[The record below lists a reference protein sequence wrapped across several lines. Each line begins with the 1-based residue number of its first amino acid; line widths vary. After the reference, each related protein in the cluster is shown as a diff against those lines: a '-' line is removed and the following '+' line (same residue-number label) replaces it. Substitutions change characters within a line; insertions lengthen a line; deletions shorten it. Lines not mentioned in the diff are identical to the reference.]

1 MELNLNVPL
10 CLTENMWSQYGP
22 RSMLVESKEQTS
34 FGGSDAAQ
42 DMKMPYVINDIA
54 TFFTLLVGIYF
65 PSVTGEKTFTILG
78 TDIILRQIWWSF
90 PLNNPSGIMAGS
102 NRSGDLRDAQKS
114 IPVGTILAI
123 ITTSIICILQV
134 FPSSAKNEHLLIILQ
149 SFKHDVYICM
159 QELLQL

>member
-1 MELNLNVPL
+1 MELNLNVLL

-42 DMKMPYVINDIA
+42 DMKMPYVVNDIA

-78 TDIILRQIWWSF
+78 TDVILRQ
-90 PLNNPSGIMAGS
+90 
-102 NRSGDLRDAQKS
+102 
-114 IPVGTILAI
+114 V
-123 ITTSIICILQV
+123 
-134 FPSSAKNEHLLIILQ
+134 
-149 SFKHDVYICM
+149 
-159 QELLQL
+159 